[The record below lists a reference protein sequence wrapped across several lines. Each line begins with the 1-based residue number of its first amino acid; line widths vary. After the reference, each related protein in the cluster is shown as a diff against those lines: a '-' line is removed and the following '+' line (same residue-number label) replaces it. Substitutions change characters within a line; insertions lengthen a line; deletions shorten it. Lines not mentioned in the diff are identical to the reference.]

1 MLEAVPGVFAVDAVR
16 CRRAGPSIA
25 VDAHV
30 SVRLCLAGWRAV
42 TAAWS
47 GAGDLSAP
55 NRAAGIAFVRNT
67 PPRGCV
73 RSSAWDAHA
82 PPAATAAA
90 RAALNQS
97 LPKAMALGL
106 LWF

>member
-42 TAAWS
+42 AAAWS

-67 PPRGCV
+67 PPRPSV
-73 RSSAWDAHA
+73 
-82 PPAATAAA
+82 AACAA
-90 RAALNQS
+90 RHGMRMRHPRQQRPLALR
-97 LPKAMALGL
+97 
-106 LWF
+106 